1 MNRTFLSRLACAA
14 TSRFAMGLRG
24 GWPSRLAPA
33 LALAAAMLPGLQTA
47 QAEGTRTLHPAS
59 GTGSTG
65 NRGVM
70 DLTNTNAAGV
80 ARQRQFTY
88 VYAREGEVILLG
100 SRNRTTNTGTNR
112 GQIRLWGPAPNFG
125 TKGTETDPSNASAV
139 LTCDGTAGAGQYGLI
154 PNRAAELAGPNSAD
168 GSATV
173 PNGFTPCWYQVPTG
187 GTGIYGVRFYGANS
201 GSSNNASIAT
211 PNAHTSVVQAWD
223 VTVRADMSSL
233 ADLNGR
239 VFTYAWAVYLSS
251 NGRYLRNNLH
261 YVSADGYRYRQTFQG
276 LDPNRAVFYANPKG
290 FIDGGAP
297 LYKDIRG
304 SNQNVNAG
312 TSFSAGVTA
321 ERPDYP
327 IFFSDVSPSGPNA
340 AEVNRV
346 LTALAIPQVPL
357 QPQLTA
363 PTFVGNMGGPNSTVS
378 SGGVFTFT
386 TVNTLTY
393 EIVVKRGATGPGDT
407 PPNC

>member
-1 MNRTFLSRLACAA
+1 MNRNFLPRLVGAAASRLAAGA
-14 TSRFAMGLRG
+14 RG

-47 QAEGTRTLHPAS
+47 HAEGTRTLHPAS

-112 GQIRLWGPAPNFG
+112 GQIRLWAPQNFG

-173 PNGFTPCWYQVPTG
+173 PNGFTPCWYQVPVG
-187 GTGIYGVRFYGANS
+187 GAGIYGVRFYGANA
-201 GSSNNASIAT
+201 GNTNNADIGNPTA
-211 PNAHTSVVQAWD
+211 NGSVVQAWD
-223 VTVRADMSSL
+223 VTVRSDMSSL
-233 ADLNGR
+233 ADINGR
-239 VFTYAWAVYLSS
+239 VFTYV
-251 NGRYLRNNLH
+251 
-261 YVSADGYRYRQTFQG
+261 
-276 LDPNRAVFYANPKG
+276 
-290 FIDGGAP
+290 
-297 LYKDIRG
+297 
-304 SNQNVNAG
+304 
-312 TSFSAGVTA
+312 
-321 ERPDYP
+321 
-327 IFFSDVSPSGPNA
+327 
-340 AEVNRV
+340 
-346 LTALAIPQVPL
+346 
-357 QPQLTA
+357 
-363 PTFVGNMGGPNSTVS
+363 
-378 SGGVFTFT
+378 
-386 TVNTLTY
+386 
-393 EIVVKRGATGPGDT
+393 
-407 PPNC
+407 